1 MAPLRFVGAIPFLFI
16 FDSKTAT
23 PVSDT
28 GDTVLIDK
36 VEVFGLNGNFFV
48 ENKGANTIVLFP
60 RHSNDGNKFTDIN
73 SGGGITLLAG
83 AEVTLNFAAGY
94 RFVRLDA
101 TAVITTALVD
111 SSFYVSQR

>member
-1 MAPLRFVGAIPFLFI
+1 MALQKEVGAIPFLFL

-23 PVSDT
+23 TVADS

-36 VEVFGLNGNFFV
+36 VEVLGLNGNFFV

-60 RHSNDGNKFTDIN
+60 RHSNDGVTFAEIDN
-73 SGGGITLLAG
+73 GAGISLIAG
-83 AEVTLNFAAGY
+83 AKTTLNFAAGY

-101 TAVITTALVD
+101 TAVITTTLVD
-111 SSFYVSQR
+111 SSFFVSQR